1 MIAFF
6 SMETGHANPTNYST
20 NQLDSQTSSALTKA
34 VPWVWICAIPFVLVG
49 ILALVVAGLALLASF
64 KAGGA
69 ALLLGGLQLI
79 QAIIVL
85 YLGVSLIKFAVNVS
99 KYKGGDASALLT
111 AFTSLGGYFRVTGL
125 LIVLTVALV
134 IGIIVLGVGA
144 ASFM

>member
-1 MIAFF
+1 
-6 SMETGHANPTNYST
+6 METGHANPTNYST

-99 KYKGGDASALLT
+99 KYKGGDASI
-111 AFTSLGGYFRVTGL
+111 R
-125 LIVLTVALV
+125 
-134 IGIIVLGVGA
+134 A
-144 ASFM
+144 ATLRPC

>member
-1 MIAFF
+1 
-6 SMETGHANPTNYST
+6 METGHVNPTNYST
-20 NQLDSQTSSALTKA
+20 NQLDSQTSSALTA
-34 VPWVWICAIPFVLVG
+34 SVPWVWICAIPFVLGG
-49 ILALVVAGLALLASF
+49 ILALVLAGLALLASF

-99 KYKGGDASALLT
+99 KYKGGEPSALLT
-111 AFTSLGGYFRVTGL
+111 AFTSLSGYFRVMGL
-125 LIVLTVALV
+125 LIVLTIALV